1 MIPKIIHYCW
11 FGNGNKSALIQEC
24 MKTWKSVLFD
34 YEIREWSEKDLYLF
48 QENRY
53 VQQAYKA
60 KKWAFVADV
69 FRLYA
74 VKTFGGIYLDTDVEV
89 RKSFNDFLQ
98 HSFFIGSEKNGKFES
113 IGTAVIG
120 AEKENPIISDML
132 CLYDEI
138 SFFKQNGL
146 YDITPNTI
154 RLVSVLKNY
163 GVQNVY
169 SDQDVIKIGGRATI
183 YPINYFCID
192 SAESYAVHHFEAS
205 WIDDYKFK
213 IKFSFVWGK
222 NKRLVLYRFT
232 KNKRS
237 SIFHYPKNMIK
248 KIFEIDY
255 MRKRKLLLV
264 LEECIDA

>member
-1 MIPKIIHYCW
+1 
-11 FGNGNKSALIQEC
+11 

-146 YDITPNTI
+146 YDLTPNTI

>member
-1 MIPKIIHYCW
+1 
-11 FGNGNKSALIQEC
+11 
-24 MKTWKSVLFD
+24 
-34 YEIREWSEKDLYLF
+34 
-48 QENRY
+48 
-53 VQQAYKA
+53 
-60 KKWAFVADV
+60 
-69 FRLYA
+69 
-74 VKTFGGIYLDTDVEV
+74 
-89 RKSFNDFLQ
+89 
-98 HSFFIGSEKNGKFES
+98 
-113 IGTAVIG
+113 
-120 AEKENPIISDML
+120 ML

-146 YDITPNTI
+146 YDLTPNTI

-222 NKRLVLYRFT
+222 NKRLV
-232 KNKRS
+232 
-237 SIFHYPKNMIK
+237 
-248 KIFEIDY
+248 
-255 MRKRKLLLV
+255 
-264 LEECIDA
+264 CIDLPKISEALFFIIRKI

>member
-89 RKSFNDFLQ
+89 RKSFNDFC
-98 HSFFIGSEKNGKFES
+98 S
-113 IGTAVIG
+113 IVF
-120 AEKENPIISDML
+120 L
-132 CLYDEI
+132 
-138 SFFKQNGL
+138 
-146 YDITPNTI
+146 
-154 RLVSVLKNY
+154 SVLKRMGNL
-163 GVQNVY
+163 
-169 SDQDVIKIGGRATI
+169 KA
-183 YPINYFCID
+183 
-192 SAESYAVHHFEAS
+192 
-205 WIDDYKFK
+205 
-213 IKFSFVWGK
+213 
-222 NKRLVLYRFT
+222 
-232 KNKRS
+232 
-237 SIFHYPKNMIK
+237 
-248 KIFEIDY
+248 
-255 MRKRKLLLV
+255 
-264 LEECIDA
+264 